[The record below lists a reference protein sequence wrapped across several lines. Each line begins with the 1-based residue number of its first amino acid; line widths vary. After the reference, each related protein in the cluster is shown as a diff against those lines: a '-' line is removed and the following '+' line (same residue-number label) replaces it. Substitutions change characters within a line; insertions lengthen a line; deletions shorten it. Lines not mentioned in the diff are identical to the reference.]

1 MDNRRIV
8 SNYDLFVSIVVTVV
22 GTSIFSYPAE
32 LSKVIGT
39 DGWIVILLT
48 SVLVVILLYLLNKA
62 LKANNYN
69 RLLDVLYDNFGN
81 LFGKVI
87 AIIFVCASIISISL
101 QMRIFVEVTKMY
113 LLEKTPTEFILLL
126 MILTGTFLIRGE
138 LESVIR
144 FNEIAFWLMF
154 IPILLVIPFVLN
166 GGDYTNIL
174 PVFNHEPLQY
184 IKACKLGLFGFLGF
198 GISYMLFPYVKDKKS
213 IYKITFRSITFI
225 TIFYIIINM
234 ASLVMFSKEYNS
246 ELLWPSI
253 SMISVVD
260 IPGTFIERWE
270 GLAMIFWLIFYF
282 TTYVNL
288 YYFSSEI
295 IRDVFHLEDVKI
307 SLMFIVPLIYIIAL
321 YPENV
326 AEVYMIQKKIFPYID
341 IFIVGVIP
349 ILLLIIAF
357 FKTRRVKNES

>member
-1 MDNRRIV
+1 MDNRRII
-8 SNYDLFVSIVVTVV
+8 SSYDLFVSMVVTVI
-22 GTSIFSYPAE
+22 GTSIFSYPGE

-39 DGWIVILLT
+39 DGWIVILIT
-48 SVLVVILLYLLNKA
+48 SIFVGILLYLLNKA

-81 LFGKVI
+81 LFGAII
-87 AIIFVCASIISISL
+87 ALIFVCAAITSISL
-101 QMRIFVEVTKMY
+101 QMRIFIEVTKMY
-113 LLEKTPTEFILLL
+113 LLEKTPTEFILIL

-138 LESVIR
+138 LESIIR

-154 IPILLVIPFVLN
+154 IPLLLVVPFVLN
-166 GGDYTNIL
+166 GGNYTNIL

-184 IKACKLGLFGFLGF
+184 LKACKTGLFGFLGLA
-198 GISYMLFPYVKDKKS
+198 ISYMLFPYVKDKKD
-213 IYKITFRSITFI
+213 IYKITFRSLAFI
-225 TIFYIIINM
+225 VVFYIIINM
-234 ASLVMFSKEYNS
+234 ASLIMFSKEYNS
-246 ELLWPSI
+246 EQLWSSI

-270 GLAMIFWLIFYF
+270 GLAMIFWIIFYF
-282 TTYVNL
+282 TTFINL

-295 IRDVFHLEDVKI
+295 IRDIFHLEDVKI
-307 SLMFIVPLIYIIAL
+307 SLMFIIPLIYIITL

-349 ILLLIIAF
+349 IFLLIMAL
-357 FKTRRVKNES
+357 FKTRRVKNEG